1 MGKYHSITYEE
12 KVQFA
17 ADLTGYF
24 EKCFAHFT
32 EYSPTVIRPYD
43 SYVLMACQIYW
54 ELWLET
60 SNNELFWKASI
71 LLSNALRISPASY
84 NLRLLL
90 IKFLNQIGK
99 KRALFK
105 NEFKFSTKGRIKYK
119 WIFR

>member
-60 SNNELFWKASI
+60 KSNNELFWKASI

-119 WIFR
+119 